1 MMVSPLEFCSL
12 FCCCFVLG
20 FGGIAGYFWGRNKSN
35 KSAKKMEMRLR
46 REQEERFMRT
56 LRKAEERRLEW
67 DDEEDDAWAE
77 RPSMT
82 RGERAR
88 RCFSV
93 PSERQRQNR
102 ELRAEREIVH
112 LQEQIDELTRQLKNA
127 QQPTDEKVARLRQE
141 IADLTI
147 LMSDAKSPQNAELA
161 YLRRQIDELTRQ
173 LQSREYESGSDRH
186 DENV

>member
-46 REQEERFMRT
+46 REQEERFART

-77 RPSMT
+77 RPSISP
-82 RGERAR
+82 ERR
-88 RCFSV
+88 
-93 PSERQRQNR
+93 RQNR

-127 QQPTDEKVARLRQE
+127 QQPTDEKVAQLRQE

-173 LQSREYESGSDRH
+173 LQSREYESRSDS
-186 DENV
+186 